1 MIYSNFS
8 FPKHF
13 KQYLKIRNSQTLKTY
28 LLCGCRPPLWWIEIS
43 IANTQF
49 WSLPISLHIQCIL
62 YTWSENTKVKWVS
75 LIGQKIPR
83 SNELVWLDK
92 KVVKKDQYRVSWFHW
107 SRKTKAKFKWV
118 GLIGQKDQDQIQIQ
132 MDWSKRPL
140 TWSRWPHQVLAKR
153 IQWESAENLVIINQ
167 PINLSLIHHLTIE
180 MKLIKMKMECWEEP
194 RSATA
199 SKGEEGWT

>member
-43 IANTQF
+43 IANTEL
-49 WSLPISLHIQCIL
+49 WSLPISLYKHWLVIKYQDQMNEFD
-62 YTWSENTKVKWVS
+62 WSK
-75 LIGQKIPR
+75 
-83 SNELVWLDK
+83 
-92 KVVKKDQYRVSWFHW
+92 
-107 SRKTKAKFKWV
+107 KTKIKFKYV
-118 GLIGQKDQDQIQIQ
+118 GLIGQKRSRSNSNGWVWLVKKDKDRIQ
-132 MDWSKRPL
+132 MCGFDWSKRPL

-167 PINLSLIHHLTIE
+167 PINLLFIHHLMATFD
-180 MKLIKMKMECWEEP
+180 KL
-194 RSATA
+194 
-199 SKGEEGWT
+199 